1 MQCIPSWSLS
11 LQARSKTSTT
21 SAQALRLRHGPTNN
35 GALPARPT
43 ERQSAPSRAT
53 AYKPWIAPQ
62 PTGAPSSK
70 PIGTPCTTTAKSSTS
85 MSSTLSSAVLLPT
98 ISTTKMSNKKRLIK
112 VEINLEHMSPD
123 ELMRF
128 FIRLADKG
136 LLPPCPPEIRQ
147 KYEPKP

>member
-1 MQCIPSWSLS
+1 MRCTPFWSSS

-21 SAQALRLRHGPTNN
+21 SAQALRLRLGRTNK

-70 PIGTPCTTTAKSSTS
+70 PIGTPCTTTAKWSTLVSSTP
-85 MSSTLSSAVLLPT
+85 SSDVQLLPT
-98 ISTTKMSNKKRLIK
+98 STNKIMSKIK
-112 VEINLEHMSPD
+112 VTINMEHMSRD
-123 ELMRF
+123 EQMRF
-128 FIRLADKG
+128 MIRLADKG
-136 LLPPCPPEIRQ
+136 LLPPCPPEIRREYEQ
-147 KYEPKP
+147 KP